1 MPGAALLVFV
11 TVARMKEATIDASTR
26 HRFMELLP
34 STSADVV
41 HCAFDN
47 GIWNPYTDGNWKLG
61 NLVLDLVL
69 TSLATV
75 RNKSSKKIYDVT
87 CVS

>member
-1 MPGAALLVFV
+1 MPGEALLVFV

-61 NLVLDLVL
+61 NSDW
-69 TSLATV
+69 
-75 RNKSSKKIYDVT
+75 IHW
-87 CVS
+87 